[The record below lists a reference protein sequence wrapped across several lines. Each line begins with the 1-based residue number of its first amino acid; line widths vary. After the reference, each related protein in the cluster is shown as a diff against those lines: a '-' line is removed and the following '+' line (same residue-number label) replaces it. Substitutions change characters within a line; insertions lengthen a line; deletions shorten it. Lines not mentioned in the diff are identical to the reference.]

1 MKNVYLFHK
10 IKYSKERIIIEY
22 DEEKGVGTNNLTLN
36 SFEAPAP
43 SFKKAFKRL
52 EKWVNEICELN
63 LSSKEVSTL
72 ISIIGVSFSWTNDI
86 MGAVISAKKHLE
98 GTPAPLILNTPHK
111 PSEPYGKNADEGN
124 VLDNDCIED
133 LENLQKE
140 AEKYLNGKRA
150 QVKIEL
156 D

>member
-10 IKYSKERIIIEY
+10 IKYSKERVIIEY
-22 DEEKGVGTNNLTLN
+22 DEEKGAGTNNLTLN

-43 SFKKAFKRL
+43 GFKKAFKRL

-63 LSSKEVSTL
+63 LSPEDVSTL

-86 MGAVISAKKHLE
+86 LGAVISAKKHLE

-111 PSEPYGKNADEGN
+111 PSEPYGKNADESN
-124 VLDNDCIED
+124 VLDSDCVAD

-150 QVKIEL
+150 QVKIDLE
-156 D
+156 